1 MHTIKRKIHITPSFH
16 QTDMMGVVHNAQYFH
31 WFEEG
36 RLAIMQELLTVEEA
50 MKLGFIT
57 PVVENHC
64 VYKRFVKF
72 GDPLV
77 LTTTH
82 DVDPAYSGRLAFH
95 HSLVHQTTKAEMAS
109 GRTVVTIIDHKT
121 NMLIKEWPDDLRQ
134 KYISLK

>member
-1 MHTIKRKIHITPSFH
+1 MHTIKRKIQITPAFH
-16 QTDMMGVVHNAQYFH
+16 QTDMMGVVHNAQYFN

-36 RLAIMQELLTVEEA
+36 RLSIMQELLTIDDA

-64 VYKRFVKF
+64 HYKRFVKF

-82 DVDPAYSGRLAFH
+82 DIVSAYEGRLEFN
-95 HSLVHQTTKAEMAS
+95 HSLVHRTTKVEMAS

-121 NMLIKEWPDDLRQ
+121 NRLVKEWPDDLRQ

>member
-1 MHTIKRKIHITPSFH
+1 MHTIKRKIQITPSFH
-16 QTDMMGVVHNAQYFH
+16 QTDMMGVVHNAQYFL

-50 MKLGFIT
+50 MNLGFIT

-82 DVDPAYSGRLAFH
+82 DVRATYEGRLEFH
-95 HSLVHQTTKAEMAS
+95 HSLVHRTTKVEMAS
-109 GRTVVTIIDHKT
+109 GRTVVTIIDRAT
-121 NMLIKEWPDDLRQ
+121 GRLIKEWPDDLRQ

>member
-1 MHTIKRKIHITPSFH
+1 MHTIKRKITITPAFH

-36 RLAIMQELLTVEEA
+36 RLAVMRELLTVQDA
-50 MKLGFIT
+50 MNLGFIT

-64 VYKRFVKF
+64 IYKRFVKF

-82 DVDPAYSGRLAFH
+82 GIVTAYEGRLEFH
-95 HSLVHQTTKAEMAS
+95 HSLVHRMTKVEMAC
-109 GRTVVTIIDHKT
+109 GRTVVTVVDYKT
-121 NMLIKEWPDDLRQ
+121 NRLVKEWPDDLRQ